1 MFQNNF
7 FQKSFGQKFSEPNQ
21 TSNMKRIVK
30 VVNGFLLQ
38 TIFVKCSVLDDG
50 QISKHTSAMMMQ
62 KPRGGSRTAATS
74 KMEPFVII
82 VNGWRPLTII
92 TKISILDVAAV
103 LDPPLKPI

>member
-7 FQKSFGQKFSEPNQ
+7 FQNTFGQRFSEPNQ
-21 TSNMKRIVK
+21 TSNMKRIV
-30 VVNGFLLQ
+30 VYGFLLQ

-82 VNGWRPLTII
+82 VNGW
-92 TKISILDVAAV
+92 
-103 LDPPLKPI
+103 KP